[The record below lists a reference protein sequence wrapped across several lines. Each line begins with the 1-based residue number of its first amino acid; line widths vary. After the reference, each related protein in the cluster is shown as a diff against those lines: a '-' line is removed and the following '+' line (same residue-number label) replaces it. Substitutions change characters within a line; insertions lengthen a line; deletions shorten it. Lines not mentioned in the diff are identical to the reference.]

1 MSTPVRDARLSV
13 RVPAALKEQVRETVE
28 QLQGRGV
35 WRLSESELVEMLVS
49 DSLQATLDE
58 LEARVRDW
66 RVAPG
71 HGSAR

>member
-13 RVPAALKEQVRETVE
+13 RVPAALKEQVRHTVE

>member
-13 RVPAALKEQVRETVE
+13 RVPAALKEQVRHTVE

-35 WRLSESELVEMLVS
+35 WRLSESELVEILVS

-58 LEARVRDW
+58 LETRVRDW

-71 HGSAR
+71 HGNTR

>member
-13 RVPAALKEQVRETVE
+13 RVPAALKEQVRDTVE